1 MSEFRAD
8 PDPAPDEDAAPD
20 RPRTAT
26 EAFLTSSSLEIEEAS
41 RELRDLQHPEDARR
55 RRSEESRRAA
65 QRRELEDGLASS
77 DDDPAPDEPARPLG
91 WLFRTAQ

>member
-1 MSEFRAD
+1 MD
-8 PDPAPDEDAAPD
+8 Q
-20 RPRTAT
+20 AT
-26 EAFLTSSSLEIEEAS
+26 

-65 QRRELEDGLASS
+65 QRRELEDGLAEDGDPDP
-77 DDDPAPDEPARPLG
+77 DDPDEPARPLG